1 VIELTEAQRRP
12 RNVVR
17 KYHRDP
23 DYGFSLLYP
32 ETWHRFEF
40 NPAVAD
46 GRGVLYSEDP
56 DDLTT
61 HLSIE
66 ARNLGTTVLASDLS
80 DLRRGFLAGLRSVP
94 GSRIL
99 RSNAYDVGLL
109 IGVEAHQLYDL
120 GEQRPRRWVRLL
132 YKDAVQVR
140 LVFQARDA
148 AHFKY
153 WLPSLKPGMTG
164 FFFDGGLA
172 PFTPGESAYDPDWLH
187 ALLHPDKKS
196 NRVS

>member
-1 VIELTEAQRRP
+1 MELTEAQRRP
-12 RNVVR
+12 SNVAR

-23 DYGFSLLYP
+23 DFGFSLLYP
-32 ETWHRFEF
+32 ETWHRFEL
-40 NPAVAD
+40 NPAVED
-46 GRGVLYSEDP
+46 GRGVLYLEDP
-56 DDLTT
+56 EDLTT
-61 HLSIE
+61 HLAIE
-66 ARNLGTTVLASDLS
+66 ARDLGTMVSASDLP
-80 DLRRGFLAGLRSVP
+80 DLRRGFLAGLRSLP

-99 RSNAYDVGLL
+99 RSSAYDAGLL

-120 GEQRPRRWVRLL
+120 GVQRPRRWVRLL
-132 YKDAVQVR
+132 YKDSIQVR

-153 WLPSLKPGMTG
+153 WLPALKPGMTG

-172 PFTPGESAYDPDWLH
+172 PLAPGESAYDPDWLQS
-187 ALLHPDKKS
+187 LLHPDKQN

>member
-1 VIELTEAQRRP
+1 MIDLTAAQRRP
-12 RNVVR
+12 ANVAR

-40 NPAVAD
+40 AVER

-61 HLSIE
+61 HLAIE
-66 ARNLGTTVLASDLS
+66 ARDLGTRVRASDLP

-94 GSRIL
+94 GSRIV
-99 RSNAYDVGLL
+99 RSSAYDVGLL

-132 YKDAVQVR
+132 YKDSIQVR

-172 PFTPGESAYDPDWLH
+172 PFTPGESAYDPDWLQS
-187 ALLHPDKKS
+187 LLHPDKQS